1 MRIYLDAC
9 CLSRLTDD
17 QSQPRIRQEAEAV
30 ERLLG
35 CVRRGSVQ
43 LVSSEA
49 LEDEVRRNPSFERRA
64 EAQAL
69 LSIAE
74 IRIEVDDSIARRAQ
88 LLVGLGYGLF
98 DALHIA
104 VAEAAN
110 VDVLL
115 TTDERLLK
123 RTIRRLGNPQI
134 LVQNPLSW
142 VKKQGI

>member
-1 MRIYLDAC
+1 VTIYLDAC

-17 QSQPRIRQEAEAV
+17 QSQPRIRQEAEAI
-30 ERLLG
+30 ERLLAA
-35 CVRRGSVQ
+35 VRRGTVQ

-49 LEDEVRRNPSFERRA
+49 LEDEVRRNPSLERRA
-64 EAQAL
+64 EGQIL

-74 IRIEVDDSIARRAQ
+74 TRIEVDDGIVRRTQVLA
-88 LLVGLGYGLF
+88 GLGYGLF

-104 VAEAAN
+104 VAEAAK
-110 VDVLL
+110 VDVML

-123 RTIRRLGNPQI
+123 RTARKLGNPQI
-134 LVQNPLSW
+134 PVQNPVSW